1 MIRTEVSKIVLSDL
15 KHVHMVGI
23 GGVGMSALASILC
36 DMGIKISGS
45 DLKCNRLTAKL
56 TGKGCLI
63 NMGHEAF
70 NGMPDMV
77 IRSYGVG
84 EDNPEIMQARRNNI
98 PVRER
103 SELLKAVMDSRARTV
118 SVCGTH
124 GKTTTTA
131 MISYVMERAGFD
143 PTVLIGGEMDFFE
156 GNSKTGKSDIFI
168 TETDESDGFI
178 SLLRPRYIVITN
190 LEKEHME
197 HYGSMDNLVSTFGE
211 FLKNA
216 DPAGAMFYCGHE
228 MLLKELSSF
237 YRGKKV
243 SYGIDGDFDICASR
257 PEFKGL
263 QASYEMIYMKKR
275 LGNVVLNVPARHN
288 VLNSLAC
295 FGVMMAFGA
304 GFETVRDLI
313 KDFRSVKRRFEIKYD
328 ENGIMLVEDYAH
340 HPTEIKSVIDI
351 ARKLGRKRIVAV
363 FQPHRYSRT
372 VYLQDEFSVAFD
384 GIDELILTD
393 IYAGNEKHVD
403 GVSAVTL
410 MDRISPGSGVK
421 ASIARKSDI
430 PDRLGNSLNEGDILL
445 VMGAGDVNQVI
456 EGIAERLRRR
466 FHDRVS

>member
-1 MIRTEVSKIVLSDL
+1 
-15 KHVHMVGI
+15 
-23 GGVGMSALASILC
+23 
-36 DMGIKISGS
+36 
-45 DLKCNRLTAKL
+45 
-56 TGKGCLI
+56 
-63 NMGHEAF
+63 
-70 NGMPDMV
+70 
-77 IRSYGVG
+77 
-84 EDNPEIMQARRNNI
+84 
-98 PVRER
+98 
-103 SELLKAVMDSRARTV
+103 
-118 SVCGTH
+118 
-124 GKTTTTA
+124 
-131 MISYVMERAGFD
+131 
-143 PTVLIGGEMDFFE
+143 
-156 GNSKTGKSDIFI
+156 
-168 TETDESDGFI
+168 
-178 SLLRPRYIVITN
+178 
-190 LEKEHME
+190 
-197 HYGSMDNLVSTFGE
+197 
-211 FLKNA
+211 
-216 DPAGAMFYCGHE
+216 
-228 MLLKELSSF
+228 
-237 YRGKKV
+237 
-243 SYGIDGDFDICASR
+243 
-257 PEFKGL
+257 
-263 QASYEMIYMKKR
+263 MKKR